1 MGRKKAGIFQFDNS
15 PVFGFRRQD
24 IYSRKIALIRLF
36 IDSGSFPACRR
47 SCSEKKIREKDQ
59 GKQSAGIPACAAW
72 NLLPLQGLR
81 IIQCK
86 KQQSLQRLWTL
97 RSKEDEAITRTMDFA
112 EQKRCSHAHAVR
124 DWRTGLKKRR
134 C

>member
-47 SCSEKKIREKDQ
+47 SCSEKKIR
-59 GKQSAGIPACAAW
+59 GNSPPVYPPARHGICCP
-72 NLLPLQGLR
+72 
-81 IIQCK
+81 CK
-86 KQQSLQRLWTL
+86 
-97 RSKEDEAITRTMDFA
+97 
-112 EQKRCSHAHAVR
+112 
-124 DWRTGLKKRR
+124 G
-134 C
+134 

>member
-47 SCSEKKIREKDQ
+47 S
-59 GKQSAGIPACAAW
+59 
-72 NLLPLQGLR
+72 
-81 IIQCK
+81 
-86 KQQSLQRLWTL
+86 
-97 RSKEDEAITRTMDFA
+97 
-112 EQKRCSHAHAVR
+112 
-124 DWRTGLKKRR
+124 
-134 C
+134 